1 MAAGRSASTRG
12 GRGGRER
19 VEASRQS
26 RRVQGLPPPEQESLE
41 EVERSAR
48 KANAAKRQAALEAKR
63 ASAEAQTAVQD
74 DAHQVSEDGESES
87 KSKTVEGESGL
98 DEPDQAS
105 VGGADVEEP
114 RVEGRVSD
122 SSPPVQ
128 DVSLEVRSSDQVAS
142 LPSVPE
148 EVIVR
153 GVEVHAERTTDQP
166 EEQVSRE
173 YAASQVA
180 RWEQEQSGQI
190 SPPSVEYTWPEVLP
204 DSLAWMNAALTTSK
218 YLAARTAAED
228 VARPW
233 VKTMTPVRR
242 DLATARWSSSSTRD
256 VFAQGVRR
264 RSTDAA
270 ISGGFPIPEPD
281 P

>member
-1 MAAGRSASTRG
+1 MAAGRCASTRG

-41 EVERSAR
+41 E
-48 KANAAKRQAALEAKR
+48 
-63 ASAEAQTAVQD
+63 TAVQD
-74 DAHQVSEDGESES
+74 DAHQVSADGESDS

-105 VGGADVEEP
+105 VGGANVEEP
-114 RVEGRVSD
+114 RVEGRVLD

-128 DVSLEVRSSDQVAS
+128 DVSPEVSSSAQVAS
-142 LPSVPE
+142 LPPVPE
-148 EVIVR
+148 AMIVR
-153 GVEVHAERTTDQP
+153 GVEAHAELTRSQP
-166 EEQVSRE
+166 EDRVSRE

-180 RWEQEQSGQI
+180 RWEQEQSGQ
-190 SPPSVEYTWPEVLP
+190 YTWPDVLP

-233 VKTMTPVRR
+233 VEEMAPARR
-242 DLATARWSSSSTRD
+242 DLATAQD
-256 VFAQGVRR
+256 LA
-264 RSTDAA
+264 
-270 ISGGFPIPEPD
+270 GGDTPEWPVAYY
-281 P
+281 PEVHEIV